1 MKAGGSVIEP
11 VHRGEA
17 SLDRGPG
24 GDPKSSL
31 GGPRTAREVAGYS
44 IRYSISQ
51 SRNALR
57 ASYSNR
63 AWAFATRAGTPGR
76 PPASDKR
83 KAELPPCKPP
93 PRR

>member
-44 IRYSISQ
+44 NRYSKSQ
-51 SRNALR
+51 SRSAWR
-57 ASYSNR
+57 ASYSKR
-63 AWAFATRAGTPGR
+63 AFAFATRPGTPGR
-76 PPASDKR
+76 RPAS
-83 KAELPPCKPP
+83 
-93 PRR
+93 